1 MFRVLSELVWFS
13 NNVILISVAF
23 FLFNLKSD
31 REKFVI
37 DFIFKIG
44 NINNSINECV
54 SQDNFNNLALRIEV
68 VI

>member
-23 FLFNLKSD
+23 FLFNLKYD

-37 DFIFKIG
+37 DFIFKIC
-44 NINNSINECV
+44 NINDSINECF
-54 SQDNFNNLALRIEV
+54 SQDNFNALAFSFKVEI
-68 VI
+68 